1 MEVSTPRSPSPKPEP
16 YSSKCGG
23 QAFVLYSKRWMEMIR
38 SQGSSPPNLMIL
50 GGTAAQPLRADQ
62 SVFSAVQNRVVIG
75 HVESICMLRSA
86 TRYDP
91 LPIICSVFPVL
102 QPCTAN
108 GHCQGIPMSSSSIRG
123 QISKKTDGI
132 SAVTPAHAVQSLPR
146 SGEYSNLLFLHDWS
160 TSTFHQASTDAA
172 LSLQ

>member
-38 SQGSSPPNLMIL
+38 SQGSSPPNWMIL

-108 GHCQGIPMSSSSIRG
+108 GHCQGIPMSSSSRSTG
-123 QISKKTDGI
+123 PDFEEDRRHLGSH
-132 SAVTPAHAVQSLPR
+132 SRPCCAVPSSFGRVLEPAFPP
-146 SGEYSNLLFLHDWS
+146 
-160 TSTFHQASTDAA
+160 
-172 LSLQ
+172 